1 MKDTHNFELYRRVGE
16 NIQQLRKRLAPPLS
30 QEALAQQVGMSR
42 VSIANIERGHH
53 RVQLHVLYQ
62 IARTLGVEPHDLL
75 PHLDNTVSDPA
86 LPPSLIESLS
96 EKERAAV
103 ARLLSSDAR
112 RGTS

>member
-1 MKDTHNFELYRRVGE
+1 M
-16 NIQQLRKRLAPPLS
+16 PPLS
-30 QEALAQQVGMSR
+30 QEGLAQQVGMSR

-62 IARTLGVEPHDLL
+62 IASTLGAEPHDLL
-75 PHLDNTVSDPA
+75 PHMDNTSSDAA
-86 LPPSLIESLS
+86 LPPSLTESLS
-96 EKERAAV
+96 ERERAAV